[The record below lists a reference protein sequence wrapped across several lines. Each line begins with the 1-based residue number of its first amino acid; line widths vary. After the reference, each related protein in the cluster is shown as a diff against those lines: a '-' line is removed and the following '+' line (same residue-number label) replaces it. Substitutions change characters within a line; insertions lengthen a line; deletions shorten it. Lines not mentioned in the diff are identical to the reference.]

1 MQRSRVE
8 AMGTSMEE
16 LERINKKID
25 SVKTEV
31 EEKQERISKLNLALE
46 ELTQS
51 PIASLNDTNMRED
64 FPEKGLL
71 PKGNCN
77 EPSKNKDSQ
86 PRKYMIDHKGTATDF
101 EYDALLNYSAKPSGA
116 SKSKLD
122 GTDQQPF
129 CHLQKSVGEN
139 CHKTLESQRPYV
151 SPIRIQINLEESDE
165 DDLIIDVPPLM
176 PTSKKSRLFRGFK
189 HQHMDE
195 RIHITPL
202 EERDLQISGPEEEKI
217 DKTQQTTQIV
227 DDSNKLEPPKLLM
240 KTSLDTKS
248 NVNLCPVRT
257 HMSKMGSFG
266 GNKKYGCINLCPVRT
281 RMSKMESSGGN
292 KKYGCISKEGVS
304 CAPLS
309 DKEILTESHN
319 ESHPKNKKHVK
330 AIYDTQKKETEC
342 WYSPSE
348 PQDKLVKYSV
358 LGVPDSQDS
367 TIFEDSK
374 LVELDSGKGITEDDT
389 LSDSDDT
396 MKECLQI
403 FNELTENEAHKEET
417 AKQASRKQDML
428 YYKKNSGPKK
438 RIAHTAKFDAP
449 TSKEIIS
456 AFREP
461 VPPLRS
467 HSVILRA
474 QQQAVQIKAAIKSG
488 QAFVAA
494 ASEQKKN
501 AFACPASQTQRTE
514 NSFTSSRPH
523 LDVVLSRENPT
534 AKTSRSHIPV
544 KSIASFPVKMS
555 KHKAAHGKQA
565 LVTSESS
572 SKVPDEVRQR
582 CISSFVQ
589 KYLKVCKTE
598 DEALNKAKI
607 EEKAIYEKCGSKHMY
622 VNVAINT
629 LKKLKNQ
636 VEYGS
641 SNDKTTGKYEKKDV
655 LTGII
660 LYRHLKDYLL
670 TEEQLRENNYPQ
682 PKPDKPGSVLLN
694 PGMTKTL
701 VNDASKIC
709 CRCGKIYGLTP
720 SGQHSWVEECNYH
733 FGQVLSHKVLSGL
746 ESRYS
751 CCGGMLGSPG
761 CQVAKLHVHNQK
773 ENLEGFVTTFL
784 KAPPADGSPG
794 VFAVNCEV
802 CYTAKGL
809 ELTQVTV
816 VDASLQVV
824 YDTFVKP
831 DEEVIDYNTRFSG
844 VVEGDLRNTKTSI
857 RDVQAVL
864 LNLFSAD
871 TVLIGHNFEHSLYA
885 LKARPASQKIP
896 QESSGRMPAES
907 RSG

>member
-501 AFACPASQTQRTE
+501 AFACPASQTQRT
-514 NSFTSSRPH
+514 
-523 LDVVLSRENPT
+523 
-534 AKTSRSHIPV
+534 
-544 KSIASFPVKMS
+544 
-555 KHKAAHGKQA
+555 
-565 LVTSESS
+565 
-572 SKVPDEVRQR
+572 
-582 CISSFVQ
+582 
-589 KYLKVCKTE
+589 
-598 DEALNKAKI
+598 
-607 EEKAIYEKCGSKHMY
+607 
-622 VNVAINT
+622 
-629 LKKLKNQ
+629 

-885 LKARPASQKIP
+885 LKLIHTSIVDTSVMFPHRLGLPHKRSLR
-896 QESSGRMPAES
+896 SLVAECLQRVVQDDGHDFS
-907 RSG
+907 ENAKACMELVLWKVEEDLKGKKRALGP